1 MIDIFDRDEFN
12 RDLVAWCKHHFD
24 ENLVAVGLFDPLK
37 VNAKYPRGDINLLIV
52 LNMAPENERERY
64 DLVTEMLVQ
73 NLAPKKTLLCR
84 VQTMGE
90 LHVLSNLQLPLIDIY
105 MSDIVILYDPRK
117 FLENE
122 RNASLSNTDQQD
134 TE

>member
-1 MIDIFDRDEFN
+1 MIAIFDHNEFN

-24 ENLVAVGLFDPLK
+24 ENLVALGLFDPSK
-37 VNAKYPRGDINLLIV
+37 VNEKYPCGDINILIV

-64 DLVTEMLVQ
+64 DIVTEMLVQ
-73 NLAPKKTLLCR
+73 NLAPKKTLICR

-105 MSDIVILYDPRK
+105 LSDIEILHDPRK

-122 RNASLSNTDQQD
+122 RNALFSNSDKQD